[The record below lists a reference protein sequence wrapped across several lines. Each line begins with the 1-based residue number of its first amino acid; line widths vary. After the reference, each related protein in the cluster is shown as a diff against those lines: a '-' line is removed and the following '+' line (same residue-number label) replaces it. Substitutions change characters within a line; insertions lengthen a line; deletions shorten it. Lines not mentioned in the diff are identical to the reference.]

1 MRSVCNVAK
10 PIVSV
15 VMPAYNCAEVI
26 SGAIDSAL
34 MQDVPLE
41 VIVVND
47 CSADQLDA
55 VMEQY
60 RADSRVVYLC
70 NPENLG
76 AAESRNRGISA
87 AKGDYVAFLDADDLW
102 VPGKLSKQ
110 LAAMQS
116 SGAVLCAT
124 ARELMTPEGELTGRV
139 IPVKE
144 VITYQEL
151 LKHNSINC
159 SSVLIKAEVARE
171 FPMGH
176 ADSHEDY
183 IMWLKVL
190 QKYGKA
196 CGINEPLLKYRL
208 SNTGKSGNK
217 LQSAKM
223 TFMVYRYMGFSL
235 PKSCACFVSYAFHG
249 VWKYLRSH
257 KK

>member
-1 MRSVCNVAK
+1 MKSVCNERK

-15 VMPAYNCAEVI
+15 VMPAYNCAGMI
-26 SGAIDSAL
+26 CGAIDSAL
-34 MQDVPLE
+34 IQDIDLE
-41 VIVVND
+41 VVVVND
-47 CSADQLDA
+47 CSPDDLDA
-55 VMEQY
+55 AMERY
-60 RADSRVVYLC
+60 RDDSRVVYLK

-76 AAESRNRGISA
+76 AAESRNRGVSA
-87 AKGDYVAFLDADDLW
+87 ARGAYIAFLDADDFWL
-102 VPGKLSKQ
+102 PGKLKKQ
-110 LAAMQS
+110 LAAMKT

-124 ARELMTPEGELTGRV
+124 ARELLTPEGERTGRV

-144 VITYQEL
+144 KITYREL

-159 SSVLIKAEVARE
+159 SSVLLKTDVARE

-190 QKYGKA
+190 QKYGFA
-196 CGINEPLLKYRL
+196 CGINEPLLLYRL
-208 SNTGKSGNK
+208 SSTGKSGNK
-217 LQSAKM
+217 LHSAKM
-223 TFMVYRYMGFSL
+223 TFRAYRYMGFGWI
-235 PKSCACFVSYAFHG
+235 KSCTCFISYACHG